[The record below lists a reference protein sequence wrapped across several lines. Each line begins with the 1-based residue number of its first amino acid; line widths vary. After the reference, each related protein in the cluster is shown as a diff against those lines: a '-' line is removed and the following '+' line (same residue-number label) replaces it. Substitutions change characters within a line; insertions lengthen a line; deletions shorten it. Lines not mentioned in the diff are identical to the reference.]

1 MNPGYQVGQLGCPN
15 PSANPVGVVQALC
28 LSPGGT
34 LPTLFL
40 SAAFA
45 AVQFGTTTIY
55 GVIFLKFR
63 WQRVRGDVIGGA
75 TAAVVALPLALAFG
89 IASGAGAVAGLYASI
104 FGGLTAA
111 VFGGCGVQITGP
123 TGAMTVVLVSV
134 VSKHGVSGMFLAGA
148 LAGLMQVLLGLLRL
162 GKFVK
167 YLPQPVIAGFTNGI
181 SILFFM
187 TAIDAALQTPSI
199 TLITTMVIIL
209 ALRFF
214 KQVPESLVGLIVGL
228 LMNELL
234 IHSPHVVGALPFG
247 MPRPT
252 LALMPFGDIG
262 QLIMP
267 AITICLLG
275 SISAL
280 LSAEVTD
287 GMIGT
292 EHNSNQELIGQGLGN
307 LVSSMLGGV
316 PVSGAVARSGV
327 NVYSGG
333 RTRLSSILHAVFLLL
348 IILVFGPVAKRIPLA
363 SLAAILMV
371 SSVRTADW
379 KSLKM
384 IPKARWSYG
393 AIMTITTIL
402 TVVKDLTIAVAVG
415 VVLAAIV
422 VIVEL
427 ASSPRG
433 NEVVYGEGSS
443 TPDMLVHPNVQV
455 MTFDG
460 PLFFVGTENLRS
472 HIKEISSKPFLVL
485 DFSNVPTM
493 DETGALVLRDCAQ
506 RLQKEG
512 KTLYIGGL
520 KKKPQHM
527 LTRMGVVGDLGRSQV
542 CTGLESALRKASQE
556 AAQTAGAA
564 EDESRLQ

>member
-1 MNPGYQVGQLGCPN
+1 LR
-15 PSANPVGVVQALC
+15 S
-28 LSPGGT
+28 
-34 LPTLFL
+34 
-40 SAAFA
+40 
-45 AVQFGTTTIY
+45 
-55 GVIFLKFR
+55 
-63 WQRVRGDVIGGA
+63 WWERVKGDVIGGA

-123 TGAMTVVLVSV
+123 TGAMTAVLVSI
-134 VSKHGVSGMFLAGA
+134 VSKHGVGGMLLAGA
-148 LAGLMQVLLGLLRL
+148 LAGLMQVALGLLRL

-167 YLPQPVIAGFTNGI
+167 FLPQPVIAGFTNGV

-187 TAIDAALQTPSI
+187 TAIGDALATPSI
-199 TLITTMVIIL
+199 TLVTTLAILL

-214 KQVPESLVGLIVGL
+214 KQVPESLFGLIAGL
-228 LMNELL
+228 LMNEL
-234 IHSPHVVGALPFG
+234 IVHTPHVVGALPFSI
-247 MPRPT
+247 PRSQ
-252 LALMPFGDIG
+252 LALMPFADVGP
-262 QLIMP
+262 LIRP

-287 GMIGT
+287 GMIGA

-307 LVSSMLGGV
+307 LVSSFIGGV

-348 IILVFGPVAKRIPLA
+348 IVLVLGPVAKRIPLA

-371 SSVRTADW
+371 ASVRTADW
-379 KSLKM
+379 QSLKLM
-384 IPKARWSYG
+384 PRARWSYG
-393 AIMTITTIL
+393 VIMTTTTIL
-402 TVVKDLTIAVAVG
+402 TVVRDLTIAVAVG
-415 VVLAAIV
+415 VGLAAIA

-427 ASSPRG
+427 ASSPG
-433 NEVVYGEGSS
+433 GSEVTHKESS
-443 TPDMLVHPNVQV
+443 SVPDMLVHPDVQV
-455 MTFDG
+455 VTFNG
-460 PLFFVGTENLRS
+460 PLFFVGTENLRNQM
-472 HIKEISSKPFLVL
+472 KEISTKPFLVL
-485 DFSNVPTM
+485 DFSDVPAM
-493 DETGALVLRDCAQ
+493 DETGALALRDLAR

-520 KKKPQHM
+520 KKKPLHM
-527 LTRMGVVGDLGRSQV
+527 FTRMGLMSDFGGRV
-542 CTGLESALRKASQE
+542 CPELESTLRKASRD
-556 AAQTAGAA
+556 AAQTSA
-564 EDESRLQ
+564 S